1 MKVTPTPT
9 PAARVGVAARGR
21 RMKISII
28 GAGIHGLSA
37 AWGLLRA
44 GHDVTVLE
52 QGPIPNPA
60 ASSVDQHRLIRAPYG
75 ALEGY
80 ARMIPA
86 AFEAWDEM
94 WRDLGETLFVET
106 GILVLSDGKA
116 SWPRDSVAVLE
127 KMGRRID
134 RLDRRALAERFPLIN
149 PGEVEEAYHFADGG
163 PLLAGRIVAALARHL
178 GARGVTLREN
188 TRVAAI
194 DAERAAVIL
203 ADGSRIEADA
213 LVIAAGAW
221 VPKLVPSL
229 AQRLTPSRQTVL
241 YYEPPAE
248 SAALWARSPGVID
261 LRDEAGFYLVPPVA
275 GTGLKIG
282 DHRFSRSGDPDGDR
296 VASAEEGASIPDFC
310 RARLRDFDR
319 FRLVEK
325 KICFYTVTEDER
337 FIVEPLSGRSLV
349 ASPCSGH
356 GFKFGALIGL
366 EIAAAIGDSAA
377 MSRLAARMAGRLD

>member
-1 MKVTPTPT
+1 
-9 PAARVGVAARGR
+9 
-21 RMKISII
+21 MKITII
-28 GAGIHGLSA
+28 GGGIHGLST
-37 AWGLLRA
+37 AWACARA
-44 GHDVTVLE
+44 GHDVTLFE
-52 QGPIPNPA
+52 QGPIPNPD

-86 AFEAWDEM
+86 AFAAWDQM
-94 WRDLGETLFVET
+94 WRDLGERLYVET

-134 RLDRRALAERFPLIN
+134 RLDRRALAERFPLIDAA
-149 PGEVEEAYHFADGG
+149 EVVEAYHFADGG

-178 GARGVTLREN
+178 GAKGVTLRAN
-188 TRVAAI
+188 SRVAAV
-194 DAERAAVIL
+194 DAGRAAVTL

-221 VPKLVPSL
+221 VPKLVPAL
-229 AQRLTPSRQTVL
+229 ASRLTPSRQTVL
-241 YYEPPAE
+241 YYEPPAA
-248 SAALWARSPGVID
+248 SADAWARSPGVID

-282 DHRFSRSGDPDGDR
+282 DHRFSRTGDPDGDR
-296 VASAEEGASIPDFC
+296 LATAEEGAGIPDLC

-325 KICFYTVTEDER
+325 KICFYTVTDDER
-337 FIVEPLSGRSLV
+337 FIVEPLAERTLV
-349 ASPCSGH
+349 VSPCSGH
-356 GFKFGALIGL
+356 GFKFGALLGL
-366 EIAAAIGDSAA
+366 EIAGAISDGAA
-377 MSRLAARMAGRLD
+377 MARLAKRMAGQPD

>member
-1 MKVTPTPT
+1 
-9 PAARVGVAARGR
+9 
-21 RMKISII
+21 MKITII
-28 GAGIHGLSA
+28 GAGIHGLST
-37 AWGLLRA
+37 AWACARA
-44 GHDVTVLE
+44 GHDVTVFE

-86 AFEAWDEM
+86 AFEAWDAM
-94 WRDLGETLFVET
+94 WRDLGETLYVET

-127 KMGRRID
+127 KMGRKID
-134 RLDRRALAERFPLIN
+134 RLDRRALGQRFPLVN
-149 PGEVEEAYHFADGG
+149 PGEVAEAYHFADGG

-178 GARGVTLREN
+178 GTRNVRLRAN
-188 TRVAAI
+188 TRVASI
-194 DAERAAVIL
+194 DPERAALTL
-203 ADGSRIEADA
+203 AVGGRIEADA

-221 VPKLVPSL
+221 VTKLVPSL
-229 AQRLTPSRQTVL
+229 AARLTPSRQTVL
-241 YYEPPAE
+241 YFEPPAE
-248 SAALWARSPGVID
+248 SAALWATSPGIID
-261 LRDEAGFYLVPPVA
+261 LRDDAGFYLVPPVA

-296 VASAEEGASIPDFC
+296 TARAEEGASIPDFC

-325 KICFYTVTEDER
+325 KICFYTVTDDER
-337 FIVEPLSGRSLV
+337 FIVEPLSDRTLV

-356 GFKFGALIGL
+356 GFKFGALFGL
-366 EIAAAIGDSAA
+366 EIARAIGDAAA
-377 MSRLAARMAGRLD
+377 MARLAARMAGQLD